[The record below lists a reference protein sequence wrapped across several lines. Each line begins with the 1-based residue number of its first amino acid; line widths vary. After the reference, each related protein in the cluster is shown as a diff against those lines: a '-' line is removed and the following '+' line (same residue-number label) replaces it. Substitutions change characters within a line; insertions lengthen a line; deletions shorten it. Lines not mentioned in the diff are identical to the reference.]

1 MMRAGASPAV
11 FAARL
16 PAVILLAVTLLTAC
30 AGPSL
35 LLLDDEDGGSQ
46 GALAVIDERCG
57 NADGAVVA
65 GSFTRT
71 RLKGCAPSS
80 KRVGPDGLEPDERAL
95 IGNLPPPPARF
106 VIYFV
111 PDTTDLAP
119 GSEGMI
125 DALDRHFKAR
135 PGAELEIIGYTDT
148 VGAADYNLALSQKRA
163 DEIKARLVQL
173 NFPAEVI
180 TATGRGEADLRFPTP
195 DETEN
200 GGNRRV
206 EIIVR

>member
-1 MMRAGASPAV
+1 MMRAGSL
-11 FAARL
+11 F
-16 PAVILLAVTLLTAC
+16 LALAPLALAGC

-35 LLLDDEDGGSQ
+35 LLLDNEDGSSE
-46 GALAVIDERCG
+46 GALAVIDEKCG
-57 NADGAVVA
+57 NPDGSTIA

-71 RLKGCAPSS
+71 RLAGCAPRP
-80 KRVGPDGLEPDERAL
+80 KGVGGDGLKPDERSL
-95 IGNLPPPPARF
+95 ISALPPPPARF
-106 VIYFV
+106 IMYFV
-111 PDTTDLAP
+111 QDTTVLAP

-125 DALDRHFKAR
+125 EALDRHFRSR

-148 VGAADYNLALSQKRA
+148 VGKADYNLALSQKRA
-163 DEIKARLVQL
+163 DEIKGRLIEL
-173 NFPAEVI
+173 GFPPEVI
-180 TATGRGEADLRFPTP
+180 TATGRGERELRFPTP

>member
-1 MMRAGASPAV
+1 MMRAGGISIAL
-11 FAARL
+11 L
-16 PAVILLAVTLLTAC
+16 PLMLAGC

-35 LLLDDEDGGSQ
+35 LLLADEDATTAGE
-46 GALAVIDERCG
+46 LAVIDEKCG
-57 NADGAVVA
+57 NPDGSTIA

-71 RLKGCAPSS
+71 KLSGCAPRP
-80 KRVGPDGLEPDERAL
+80 KGVGEGGVKPDERSL
-95 IGNLPPPPARF
+95 IDNLPPPPARF
-106 VIYFV
+106 TMYFI
-111 PDTTDLAP
+111 PDTTVLAP

-125 DALDRHFKAR
+125 NALAEHFKAR

-148 VGAADYNLALSQKRA
+148 VGKAEYNLTLSQKRA
-163 DEIKARLVQL
+163 DEIKERLVEL
-173 NFPAEVI
+173 GFPPEVI
-180 TATGRGEADLRFPTP
+180 TTTGRGETELRFPTP

>member
-1 MMRAGASPAV
+1 MMRARGLSIA
-11 FAARL
+11 
-16 PAVILLAVTLLTAC
+16 LLALTLAGC

-35 LLLDDEDGGSQ
+35 LLLSSEEGGEE
-46 GALAVIDERCG
+46 GALAVIDEKCG
-57 NADGAVVA
+57 NPDGSTIA

-71 RLKGCAPSS
+71 RLSGCAPRP
-80 KRVGPDGLEPDERAL
+80 KGVGEAALKPEERSL
-95 IGNLPPPPARF
+95 IANLPPPPARF
-106 VIYFV
+106 TMYFI
-111 PDTTDLAP
+111 PDTTVLAP

-125 DALDRHFKAR
+125 DALAEHFRAR

-148 VGAADYNLALSQKRA
+148 VGKAEYNLTLSQKRA
-163 DEIKARLVQL
+163 DEIKGRLVQL
-173 NFPAEVI
+173 GFPAEVI
-180 TATGRGEADLRFPTP
+180 TTTGRGETELRFPTP

>member
-1 MMRAGASPAV
+1 MMRRAAFGAAL
-11 FAARL
+11 AASAL
-16 PAVILLAVTLLTAC
+16 SAC

-35 LLLDDEDGGSQ
+35 LLLDNEDGSSE
-46 GALAVIDERCG
+46 GALAVIDEGCD
-57 NADGAVVA
+57 NPDGSTIA

-71 RLKGCAPSS
+71 KLSGCKPRPKG
-80 KRVGPDGLEPDERAL
+80 VGADGLKPDERAL
-95 IGNLPPPPARF
+95 INDLPPPPARF
-106 VIYFV
+106 IMYFV

-125 DALDRHFKAR
+125 EALDRHFKAR
-135 PGAELEIIGYTDT
+135 PGAEIEIIGYTDT
-148 VGAADYNLALSQKRA
+148 VGKADYNLVLSQKRA
-163 DEIKARLVQL
+163 EEIKGRLVQL
-173 NFPAEVI
+173 GFPTGVI
-180 TATGRGEADLRFPTP
+180 TTTGRGETELRFPTP

>member
-1 MMRAGASPAV
+1 MRRAAFGAAL
-11 FAARL
+11 AASAL
-16 PAVILLAVTLLTAC
+16 SAC

-35 LLLDDEDGGSQ
+35 LLLDNEDGSSEGE
-46 GALAVIDERCG
+46 LAVIDEGCG
-57 NADGAVVA
+57 NPDGSTIA

-71 RLKGCAPSS
+71 KLTGCAPRP
-80 KRVGPDGLEPDERAL
+80 KGVGADGLKPDERAL
-95 IGNLPPPPARF
+95 INDLPPPPARF
-106 VIYFV
+106 IMYFV

-125 DALDRHFKAR
+125 EALDRHFKAR
-135 PGAELEIIGYTDT
+135 PGAEIEIIGYTDT
-148 VGAADYNLALSQKRA
+148 VGKADYNLVLSQKRA
-163 DEIKARLVQL
+163 EEIKGRLVQMG
-173 NFPAEVI
+173 FPTGVI
-180 TATGRGEADLRFPTP
+180 TTTGRGETELRFPTP

>member
-1 MMRAGASPAV
+1 MRRAAFRAALAASA
-11 FAARL
+11 L
-16 PAVILLAVTLLTAC
+16 SAC

-35 LLLDDEDGGSQ
+35 LLLDNEDGSSE
-46 GALAVIDERCG
+46 GALAVIDEGCG
-57 NADGAVVA
+57 NPDGSTIA

-71 RLKGCAPSS
+71 KLTGCAPRP
-80 KRVGPDGLEPDERAL
+80 KGVGADGLKPDERAL
-95 IGNLPPPPARF
+95 INDLPPPPARF
-106 VIYFV
+106 IMYFV

-125 DALDRHFKAR
+125 EALDRHFKAR
-135 PGAELEIIGYTDT
+135 PGAEIEIIGYTDT
-148 VGAADYNLALSQKRA
+148 VGKADYNLVLSQKRA
-163 DEIKARLVQL
+163 EEIKGRLVQMG
-173 NFPAEVI
+173 FPTGVI
-180 TATGRGEADLRFPTP
+180 TTTGRGETELRFPTP

>member
-1 MMRAGASPAV
+1 MRGAALG
-11 FAARL
+11 AA
-16 PAVILLAVTLLTAC
+16 LAATMLTAC

-35 LLLDDEDGGSQ
+35 LLLDNEDGSSE

-57 NADGAVVA
+57 NPDGATIA

-71 RLKGCAPSS
+71 RLSGCDPRS
-80 KRVGPDGLEPDERAL
+80 KTVGADGLKPDERDL
-95 IGNLPPPPARF
+95 IDSLPPPPARF
-106 VIYFV
+106 IMYFV

-125 DALDRHFKAR
+125 EALDRHFKAR
-135 PGAELEIIGYTDT
+135 PGAEIEIIGYTDT
-148 VGAADYNLALSQKRA
+148 VGKPDYNLVLSQKRA
-163 DEIKARLVQL
+163 DEIKGRLVQL
-173 NFPAEVI
+173 GFPTEAI
-180 TATGRGEADLRFPTP
+180 TTTGRGETELRFQTP

>member
-1 MMRAGASPAV
+1 MMRARGLT
-11 FAARL
+11 FALL
-16 PAVILLAVTLLTAC
+16 PLMLAGC

-35 LLLDDEDGGSQ
+35 LLLDNEDGSTE
-46 GALAVIDERCG
+46 GALAVIDEKCG
-57 NADGAVVA
+57 NPDGSTIA

-71 RLKGCAPSS
+71 KLSGCAPRA
-80 KRVGPDGLEPDERAL
+80 KGVGEGGLKPDERGL
-95 IGNLPPPPARF
+95 IDNLPPPPARF
-106 VIYFV
+106 IMYFV

-135 PGAELEIIGYTDT
+135 PGAEIEIIGYTDT
-148 VGAADYNLALSQKRA
+148 VGKPEYNLKLSLDRA
-163 DEIKARLVQL
+163 NEIKARLVDL
-173 NFPAEVI
+173 GFPAEVI
-180 TATGRGEADLRFPTP
+180 TTTGRGENDLRFPTA
-195 DETEN
+195 DNTEN

>member
-1 MMRAGASPAV
+1 MRRAAFGAAL
-11 FAARL
+11 AASAL
-16 PAVILLAVTLLTAC
+16 SAC

-35 LLLDDEDGGSQ
+35 LLLDNEDGSSE
-46 GALAVIDERCG
+46 GALAVIDEGCG
-57 NADGAVVA
+57 NPDGSTIA

-71 RLKGCAPSS
+71 KLTGCAPRP
-80 KRVGPDGLEPDERAL
+80 KGVGADGLKPDERAL
-95 IGNLPPPPARF
+95 INDLPPPPARF
-106 VIYFV
+106 IMYFV

-125 DALDRHFKAR
+125 EALDRHFKAR
-135 PGAELEIIGYTDT
+135 PGAEIEIIGYTDT
-148 VGAADYNLALSQKRA
+148 VGKADYNLVLSQKRA
-163 DEIKARLVQL
+163 EEIKGRLVQMG
-173 NFPAEVI
+173 FPTGVI
-180 TATGRGEADLRFPTP
+180 TTTGRGETELRFPTP

>member
-1 MMRAGASPAV
+1 MMRRAAFGAAL
-11 FAARL
+11 AASAL
-16 PAVILLAVTLLTAC
+16 SAC

-35 LLLDDEDGGSQ
+35 LLLDNEDGSSEGE
-46 GALAVIDERCG
+46 LAVIDEGCG
-57 NADGAVVA
+57 NPDGSTIA

-71 RLKGCAPSS
+71 KLTGCAPRP
-80 KRVGPDGLEPDERAL
+80 KGVGADGLKPDERAL
-95 IGNLPPPPARF
+95 INDLPPPPARF
-106 VIYFV
+106 IMYFV

-125 DALDRHFKAR
+125 EALDRHFKAR
-135 PGAELEIIGYTDT
+135 PGAEIEIIGYTDT
-148 VGAADYNLALSQKRA
+148 VGKADYNLVLSQKRA
-163 DEIKARLVQL
+163 EEIKGRLVQMG
-173 NFPAEVI
+173 FPTGVI
-180 TATGRGEADLRFPTP
+180 TTTGRGETELRFPTP

>member
-1 MMRAGASPAV
+1 MRRAGGLG
-11 FAARL
+11 AALL
-16 PAVILLAVTLLTAC
+16 PILLAGC

-35 LLLDDEDGGSQ
+35 LLLDNEDGSSE
-46 GALAVIDERCG
+46 GALAVIDEKCG
-57 NADGAVVA
+57 NPDGSTIA

-71 RLKGCAPSS
+71 KLAGCAPRP
-80 KRVGPDGLEPDERAL
+80 KGVGADGLKPDERML
-95 IGNLPPPPARF
+95 INDLPPPPARF
-106 VIYFV
+106 IMYFV

-125 DALDRHFKAR
+125 EALDRHFKAR
-135 PGAELEIIGYTDT
+135 PGAEIEIIGYTDT
-148 VGAADYNLALSQKRA
+148 VGKPEYNLVLSQKRA
-163 DEIKARLVQL
+163 DEIKGRLVQL
-173 NFPAEVI
+173 GFPTDAI
-180 TATGRGEADLRFPTP
+180 TTTGRGESELRFPTP

>member
-1 MMRAGASPAV
+1 MMRRAAFGAAL
-11 FAARL
+11 AASAL
-16 PAVILLAVTLLTAC
+16 SAC

-35 LLLDDEDGGSQ
+35 LLLDNEDGSSE
-46 GALAVIDERCG
+46 GALAVIDEGCG
-57 NADGAVVA
+57 NPDGSTIA

-71 RLKGCAPSS
+71 KLTGCAPRP
-80 KRVGPDGLEPDERAL
+80 KGVGADGLKPDERAL
-95 IGNLPPPPARF
+95 INDLPPPPARF
-106 VIYFV
+106 IMYFV

-125 DALDRHFKAR
+125 EALDRHFKAR
-135 PGAELEIIGYTDT
+135 PGAEIEIIGYTDT
-148 VGAADYNLALSQKRA
+148 VGKADYNLVLSQKRA
-163 DEIKARLVQL
+163 EEIKGRLVQMG
-173 NFPAEVI
+173 FPTEVI
-180 TATGRGEADLRFPTP
+180 TTTGRGETELRFPTP

>member
-1 MMRAGASPAV
+1 MMRIAAWGALIGAG
-11 FAARL
+11 
-16 PAVILLAVTLLTAC
+16 LLAGC

-35 LLLDDEDGGSQ
+35 LLLDNEDGSSE
-46 GALAVIDERCG
+46 GALAVIDEGCG
-57 NADGAVVA
+57 NPEGSTIA
-65 GSFTRT
+65 GSFSRT
-71 RLKGCAPSS
+71 KLTGCAPRP
-80 KRVGPDGLEPDERAL
+80 KNVGVDGLKPDERAL
-95 IGNLPPPPARF
+95 INDLPPPPARF
-106 VIYFV
+106 IMYFV

-135 PGAELEIIGYTDT
+135 PGAEIEIIGYTDT
-148 VGAADYNLALSQKRA
+148 VGRPDYNLQLSQKRA
-163 DEIKARLVQL
+163 DEIKAKLISL
-173 NFPAEVI
+173 NFPANVI
-180 TATGRGEADLRFPTP
+180 TTTGRGETELRFPTP

>member
-1 MMRAGASPAV
+1 MRALALTATLAAS
-11 FAARL
+11 
-16 PAVILLAVTLLTAC
+16 LLTGC

-35 LLLDDEDGGSQ
+35 VLLPNEDGTAE

-57 NADGAVVA
+57 NPEGSTIAGAN
-65 GSFTRT
+65 TRT
-71 RLKGCAPSS
+71 RLSGCAPRP
-80 KRVGPDGLEPDERAL
+80 KDVGADGLKSEERVL
-95 IGNLPPPPARF
+95 IDRLPPPPARF
-106 VIYFV
+106 IMYFV

-125 DALDRHFKAR
+125 EALDLHFKAR
-135 PGAELEIIGYTDT
+135 PGAEIEIIGYTDT
-148 VGAADYNLALSQKRA
+148 VGKPEYNLVLSQKRA
-163 DEIKARLVQL
+163 DEIKTKLIGL
-173 NFPAEVI
+173 DFPADVI
-180 TATGRGEADLRFPTP
+180 TTTGRGETELRFPTP

>member
-1 MMRAGASPAV
+1 MMRRAAWGAVLGAS
-11 FAARL
+11 
-16 PAVILLAVTLLTAC
+16 LLSAC

-35 LLLDDEDGGSQ
+35 LLLDNEDGSSE
-46 GALAVIDERCG
+46 GALAVIDERCDNPEG
-57 NADGAVVA
+57 STIA

-71 RLKGCAPSS
+71 KLAGCAPRP
-80 KRVGPDGLEPDERAL
+80 KGVGAGGLKPDERAL
-95 IGNLPPPPARF
+95 INDLPPPPARF
-106 VIYFV
+106 IMYFV

-125 DALDRHFKAR
+125 EALDRHYKAR
-135 PGAELEIIGYTDT
+135 PGAEIEIIGYTDT
-148 VGAADYNLALSQKRA
+148 VGRPDYNLDLSLKRA
-163 DEIKARLVQL
+163 EEIKGKLIEL
-173 NFPAEVI
+173 NFPEDII
-180 TATGRGEADLRFPTP
+180 TTTGRGETELRFQTP